1 MNQLNKRQKQAL
13 ATKLNITEKAM
24 ELIKTHGLDS
34 VKVTDICESANISVG
49 TFYHH
54 FNSKEDLI
62 ENAYMK
68 IDLLVEKNVEGLQ
81 YDSSYDKIIEIF
93 RQAMKSI
100 EELGYKFMA
109 DIFKHIVI
117 RPPKYSILGTRYPYN
132 AIKKAIEEGINSGE
146 FISTTNAAELSH
158 DCMRIG
164 RGLIFDWCLYEG
176 NYSLSQETERLARIL
191 LNDFVNK

>member
-1 MNQLNKRQKQAL
+1 MKQLNKRQRQAL
-13 ATKLNITEKAM
+13 ATKLKITEKAM
-24 ELIKTHGLDS
+24 ELIKTYGLDS
-34 VKVTDICESANISVG
+34 IKVTDICESANISVG
-49 TFYHH
+49 AFYHY
-54 FNSKEDLI
+54 FNSKQDLI

-81 YDSSYDKIIEIF
+81 YDSSYDKVIEIF
-93 RQAMKSI
+93 RQAMKNI
-100 EELGYKFMA
+100 EELGYKFMS

-117 RPPKYSILGTRYPYN
+117 HPPKYSILGTRYPYN
-132 AIKKAIEEGINSGE
+132 AIRKSIEEGIKSGE
-146 FISTTNAAELSH
+146 FIPSTNAAELSH

-176 NYSLSQETERLARIL
+176 SYSLSQETERLVRIL